1 LVLSGKVPIFIGRIG
16 GIEMAKQ
23 VVCPPC
29 GEVLRGEND
38 DELVTN
44 VIGHA
49 KSHGHEL
56 GDADRETILSGAAEV

>member
-1 LVLSGKVPIFIGRIG
+1 
-16 GIEMAKQ
+16 MAKQ

-29 GEVLRGEND
+29 GEVIRGENE
-38 DELVTN
+38 DELVAN

-49 KSHGHEL
+49 KTHGHEL

>member
-1 LVLSGKVPIFIGRIG
+1 LVLSAKAPKFIGGIG

-29 GEVLRGEND
+29 GEVIRGENE
-38 DELVTN
+38 DELVAN

-49 KSHGHEL
+49 KTHGHEL